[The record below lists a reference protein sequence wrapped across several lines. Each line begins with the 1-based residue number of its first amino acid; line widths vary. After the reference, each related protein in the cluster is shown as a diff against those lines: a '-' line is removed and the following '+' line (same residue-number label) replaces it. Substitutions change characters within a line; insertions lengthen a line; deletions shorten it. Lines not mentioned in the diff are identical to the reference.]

1 MVPSCGVRPPNHSEV
16 AEPLFDRSVEWYVP
30 LVWPSILIVTLTALY
45 LWPIYFLTTSFLLGF
60 LVILLMGWERDKTIT
75 KEEAIDGHYTGPP
88 TG

>member
-1 MVPSCGVRPPNHSEV
+1 
-16 AEPLFDRSVEWYVP
+16 
-30 LVWPSILIVTLTALY
+30 
-45 LWPIYFLTTSFLLGF
+45 LTTSFLLGF